1 MICSTL
7 GPLLMQVIPLQG
19 IYEHEVEDVKW
30 NGIYNYGKPVNP
42 SDVCV
47 CVCVLVN
54 QSCPVLCHPVDCSP
68 PGSSVHGILQARILE
83 WVAIPLSRGSSQ
95 SRDQTWVSCIA
106 SLVAQVVKNLPAM
119 QEAQVRFLGQETQE
133 KGLPSWRREWQHTSV
148 FLPGKSHGQRSLT
161 GYSPWGRK
169 ESDTTQ

>member
-68 PGSSVHGILQARILE
+68 PGSSVRGILQARILD
-83 WVAIPLSRGSSQ
+83 WVAIPLQGIFPTQGS
-95 SRDQTWVSCIA
+95 
-106 SLVAQVVKNLPAM
+106 NLGLLHCFSGGSGGKEPACNAGGPGSIPGSGDPG
-119 QEAQVRFLGQETQE
+119 EGSPFLE
-133 KGLPSWRREWQHTSV
+133 KGMATHFSILAWKIPWTEEPDGLQSMG
-148 FLPGKSHGQRSLT
+148 PQRV
-161 GYSPWGRK
+161 RHN
-169 ESDTTQ
+169 